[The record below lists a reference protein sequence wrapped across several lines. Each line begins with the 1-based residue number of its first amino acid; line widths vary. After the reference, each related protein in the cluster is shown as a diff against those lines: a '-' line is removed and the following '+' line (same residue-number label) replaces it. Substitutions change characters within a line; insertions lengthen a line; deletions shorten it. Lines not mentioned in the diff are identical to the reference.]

1 MYTTQ
6 LICFNMA
13 RNSYSE
19 FSLGMMYDE
28 KYRLKVNIN
37 PFFTSVPFLY
47 PLKTSENLWFSD
59 VFRGCKKGTYWRN
72 GLINFQPLF
81 HSYTLCC
88 TNMTFN
94 YPAGK
99 YVLNQQNAARS
110 VTQQEIEYSPANI
123 YLLKVNNR
131 NTRKRCKICSK
142 LTIKTPQ
149 WCQLT
154 SFWRPHCHL

>member
-47 PLKTSENLWFSD
+47 TLKHQKTSGFLMFSGG
-59 VFRGCKKGTYWRN
+59 VKRE
-72 GLINFQPLF
+72 
-81 HSYTLCC
+81 H
-88 TNMTFN
+88 
-94 YPAGK
+94 
-99 YVLNQQNAARS
+99 
-110 VTQQEIEYSPANI
+110 IEEMG
-123 YLLKVNNR
+123 
-131 NTRKRCKICSK
+131 
-142 LTIKTPQ
+142 
-149 WCQLT
+149 
-154 SFWRPHCHL
+154 